1 MSGYNFTEN
10 LQYTNLDDV
19 LIFMTKKKDQS
30 QIWRNTMSGWQTTSS
45 VHCHY
50 IRYYDR
56 LLPCSTLLDTPVVY
70 RLETDLAISFSVTKL
85 LFFSSWVDICK
96 TKSIYCALY
105 LPPLGQK
112 RWDASM
118 CNIWSCDPFQQ
129 KKRAI
134 FLNPHSLGIENN

>member
-19 LIFMTKKKDQS
+19 LIFMTKKRTRVKYGEIPCQGD
-30 QIWRNTMSGWQTTSS
+30 RR
-45 VHCHY
+45 HHHY

-56 LLPCSTLLDTPVVY
+56 LLPCSTLLDTPVVC
-70 RLETDLAISFSVTKL
+70 RLETDFAISFSVTKL

-96 TKSIYCALY
+96 TKIIYCALY

-118 CNIWSCDPFQQ
+118 YNIWSCDPFQQ